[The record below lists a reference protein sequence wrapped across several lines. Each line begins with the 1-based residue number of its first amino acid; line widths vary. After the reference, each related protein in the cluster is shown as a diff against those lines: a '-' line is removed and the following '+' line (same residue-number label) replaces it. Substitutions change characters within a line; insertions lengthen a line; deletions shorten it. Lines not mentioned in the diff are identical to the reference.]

1 MKNEPQPAGRSP
13 RKRRAAATLL
23 TVALALLAFL
33 AFRYFS
39 ASGAAGAEE
48 RMLRAWIGAK
58 APDFAVTNLDGQV
71 VRLSDFKGRRVILNF
86 WATWC
91 PPCQAEIPAFI
102 RLRAE
107 TSPTHLVILGL
118 STDAPEIQ
126 RVFAL
131 RHGVNYPLAVL
142 HDVPV
147 PYSDLTVIPVTL
159 VIDEQGVIQNAVL
172 GPQDLKTL
180 EQFAARPH
188 FNDSSAS
195 GLSPTTHQQNSE

>member
-1 MKNEPQPAGRSP
+1 MKNEPPPAGRSP

-48 RMLRAWIGAK
+48 KLLRAWIGAR
-58 APDFAVTNLDGQV
+58 APDFVVTNLDGRA

-107 TSPTHLVILGL
+107 TSPTHVVILGL
-118 STDAPEIQ
+118 STDAPEVQ

-142 HDVPV
+142 RNVPA

-180 EQFAARPH
+180 EQFAASPD
-188 FNDSSAS
+188 FNGGSAP
-195 GLSPTTHQQNSE
+195 GLSSKTHQQNDE